1 MSNLP
6 SGNVAELRDIS
17 APPGPAPLRQEWV
30 TGGIAPMVRP
40 SRLTRLFMRGVAFA
54 ERLNR
59 KHAKLG
65 NPCVYTKDDFPWA
78 AELEREWRTI
88 RGELDRVLLRKNEL
102 PNVQEI
108 TVDAASITHD
118 DRWKIFLFVAYGV
131 RSARNCELCP
141 DTWRIV
147 QRIPGMRTAMFS
159 ILEPGKRIPPHR
171 GPYNGVLRLHL
182 GLAIPEPR
190 ELAAIRIGA
199 EMRHWE
205 EGKVLIFDDA
215 YEHEAWNETG
225 HERVV
230 LFIDFAKPLSF
241 PANALNRFLL
251 ALAVLTPFLRE
262 GDENLRR
269 WEQRFHGT
277 ENGNARV
284 TETTAR

>member
-1 MSNLP
+1 MSEP
-6 SGNVAELRDIS
+6 RNVGARPASELLQQDWATR
-17 APPGPAPLRQEWV
+17 
-30 TGGIAPMVRP
+30 GIAPMERP
-40 SRLTRLFMRGVAFA
+40 SWLTRLFMRGVALA

-131 RSARNCELCP
+131 QSRRNCELCP
-141 DTWRIV
+141 ETWRIV

-182 GLAIPEPR
+182 GLVVQEPR
-190 ELAAIRIGA
+190 ELAAIRIGS
-199 EMRHWE
+199 EVRHWR
-205 EGKVLIFDDA
+205 EGQALIFDDA

-241 PANALNRFLL
+241 PANVLNCLL
-251 ALAVLTPFLRE
+251 LNLAVFTPFLRE
-262 GDENLRR
+262 GSENLRR

-277 ENGNARV
+277 GKGNARV